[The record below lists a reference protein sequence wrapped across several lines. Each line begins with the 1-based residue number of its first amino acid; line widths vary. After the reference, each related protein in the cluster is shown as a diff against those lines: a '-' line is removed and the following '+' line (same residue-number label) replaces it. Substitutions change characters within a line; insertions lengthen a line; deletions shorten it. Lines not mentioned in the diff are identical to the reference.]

1 MTKGLQM
8 SEVTKY
14 YAEGSNR
21 IAALDHVSISVE
33 PGEFVAV
40 VGPSGSGKSTFLSIA
55 GALLKASEG
64 DVKLNGYDITT
75 LNPKELSNIRLQEI
89 GFIMQSSNL
98 VPYLNVLDQLLI
110 VKRMAG
116 MVKRED
122 KEFATKLL
130 EELGLGLKL
139 KNLPEELSGG
149 EKQRTAIARALINN
163 PNIILADEPTA
174 SLDTKRAHEVVSLIA
189 REVKSR
195 QKAAI
200 MVTHDERMLQYCD
213 KVYRME
219 DGKLSLTELSRSEA
233 YPNFAL

>member
-64 DVKLNGYDITT
+64 DVKLNGYNIST
-75 LNPKELSNIRLQEI
+75 LTAKELSNIRLREI

-110 VKRMAG
+110 VKRMSG
-116 MVKRED
+116 KVKRED

-130 EELGLGLKL
+130 EELGLGSKL
-139 KNLPEELSGG
+139 KSLPEELSGG

-189 REVKSR
+189 QEVKSR

-200 MVTHDERMLQYCD
+200 MVTHDERMLEYCD

-219 DGKLSLTELSRSEA
+219 DGKLLLAESPRSGVA
-233 YPNFAL
+233 HV

>member
-1 MTKGLQM
+1 MTMTKGLHM

-64 DVKLNGYDITT
+64 EAKLNGHPISKLTAQELAD
-75 LNPKELSNIRLQEI
+75 LRLKEV

-98 VPYLNVLDQLLI
+98 VPYLSVLDQLLI
-110 VKRMAG
+110 VKKMSG
-116 MVKRED
+116 KVSKED
-122 KEFATKLL
+122 KAFAVKLL

-139 KNLPEELSGG
+139 NSFPEELSGG
-149 EKQRTAIARALINN
+149 EKQRTAIARALIND
-163 PNIILADEPTA
+163 PGIILADEPTA

-189 REVKSR
+189 QEVR
-195 QKAAI
+195 TRRKAAI
-200 MVTHDERMLQYCD
+200 MVIHDERMLDYCD

-219 DGKLSLTELSRSEA
+219 DGRLSLAVLESIV
-233 YPNFAL
+233 